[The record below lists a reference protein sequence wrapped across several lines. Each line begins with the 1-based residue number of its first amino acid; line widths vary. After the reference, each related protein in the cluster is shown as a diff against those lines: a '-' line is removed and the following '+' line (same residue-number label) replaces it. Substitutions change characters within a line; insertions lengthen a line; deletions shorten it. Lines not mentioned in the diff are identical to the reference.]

1 MSDNNAK
8 QAEDRD
14 REATKEPQYR
24 LLSAGE
30 IIQEGDEVDA
40 SNGWEDPPWW
50 IPSVNV
56 GRAVPDPRYISH
68 AIYRRKVE

>member
-1 MSDNNAK
+1 MSGENL
-8 QAEDRD
+8 EPVG
-14 REATKEPQYR
+14 EAKEPQCR
-24 LLSAGE
+24 FLSAGE

-50 IPSVNV
+50 IKSVNV
-56 GRAVPDPRYISH
+56 GKAVPDPRYISH